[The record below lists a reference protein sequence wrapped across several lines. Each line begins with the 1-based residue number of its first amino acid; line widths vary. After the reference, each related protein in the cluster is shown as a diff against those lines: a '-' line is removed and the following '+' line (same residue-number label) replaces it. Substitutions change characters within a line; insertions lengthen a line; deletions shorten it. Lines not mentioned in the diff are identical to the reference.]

1 MGNITITNTDWT
13 IINAVDTAITAATI
27 SGDALFESVTIAT
40 SQAQAEEA
48 QIKGDVPRVIILIE
62 PTEESRGVYPE
73 RYCKVALVLYVAAK
87 KTSGV
92 DEATRIQELYRL
104 ANGIKNAVEAGLSGA
119 AHGYGDPEGE
129 YQAKGA
135 TWGDLDI
142 TPSET
147 GKQPWIAF
155 KLPVSFGYV
164 ITEPTA
170 H

>member
-1 MGNITITNTDWT
+1 MGAITITNTDWT
-13 IINAVDTAITAATI
+13 IINAVDTAIAAATL
-27 SGDALFESVTIAT
+27 SGVAIFKSVTIAT
-40 SQAQAEEA
+40 SEAQAEEA
-48 QIKGDVPRVIILIE
+48 QARGDTPRVIILIE

-73 RYCKVALVLYVAAK
+73 RYCKVSLVLYVAAK
-87 KTSGV
+87 NTSGV
-92 DEATRIQELYRL
+92 DESTRIQELYRL
-104 ANGIKNAVEAGLSGA
+104 ANGLKNAVEDSLPGA

-142 TPSET
+142 APSET

-164 ITEPTA
+164 IALPTS

>member
-1 MGNITITNTDWT
+1 MGDITITNTDWT
-13 IINAVDTAITAATI
+13 IINAVDTAITAAAL
-27 SGDALFESVTIAT
+27 SGVAIFKSVTIAT
-40 SQAQAEEA
+40 SEAQAEEA
-48 QIKGDVPRVIILIE
+48 QLAGDVPRVVILVE

-87 KTSGV
+87 STSGV

-104 ANGIKNAVEAGLSGA
+104 ANGIKNAVEDGLPDA

-135 TWGDLDI
+135 TWGGMDI

-147 GKQPWIAF
+147 NKQPWVAF

-164 ITEPTA
+164 ITAPTA

>member
-1 MGNITITNTDWT
+1 MGAITITNTDWT
-13 IINAVDTAITAATI
+13 IINAVDAAITGATV
-27 SGDALFESVTIAT
+27 SGVALFKSVTITT
-40 SQAQAEEA
+40 SEAQAEEA
-48 QIKGDVPRVIILIE
+48 QIKGSTPRAIILVE

-92 DEATRIQELYRL
+92 DEATCIQELYRL
-104 ANGIKNAVEAGLSGA
+104 ANGIKNAVEAVLPAA

-147 GKQPWIAF
+147 GKQPWVAF

-164 ITEPTA
+164 IALPTS